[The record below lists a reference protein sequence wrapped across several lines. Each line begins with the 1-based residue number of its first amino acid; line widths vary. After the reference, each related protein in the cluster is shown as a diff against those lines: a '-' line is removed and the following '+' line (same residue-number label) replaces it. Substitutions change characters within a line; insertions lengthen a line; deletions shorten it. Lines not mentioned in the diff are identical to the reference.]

1 MHKTLLLY
9 MLISGL
15 IGAALILALR
25 WIKWERLNKI
35 AIRALAIVTIFI
47 HYSPLWV
54 DFFTIGM
61 GTATAYDYMLFL
73 IYPCHICMWLLL
85 ISSFLLDR
93 EDPVSRIVK
102 DFTFWG
108 GTFCGAIGTMFNIN
122 FNDNPTLANYDV
134 LKGLLSHST
143 MVAGCILLFTAGF
156 VKIRMGRGL
165 SAVFAGLLLFATC
178 GFTVNTLF
186 AHFGIPPCN
195 SMYLLEAPYPDM
207 PWINVPNIAVI
218 AMTTAFVVSALF
230 ELFAL
235 PREERWYAR
244 LARYLRSLK
253 KTNE

>member
-1 MHKTLLLY
+1 M
-9 MLISGL
+9 
-15 IGAALILALR
+15 
-25 WIKWERLNKI
+25 
-35 AIRALAIVTIFI
+35 
-47 HYSPLWV
+47 
-54 DFFTIGM
+54 
-61 GTATAYDYMLFL
+61 
-73 IYPCHICMWLLL
+73 L

-93 EDPVSRIVK
+93 EDPVSRIIK

-108 GTFCGAIGTMFNIN
+108 GTFCGAIGTIFNIN

-165 SAVFAGLLLFATC
+165 SAVGAGLILFATC
-178 GFTVNTLF
+178 GLTVNTLF

-207 PWINVPNIAVI
+207 PWLNVYSIAVI
-218 AMTTAFVVSALF
+218 SMTITFAVSALF
-230 ELFAL
+230 EQFAL
-235 PREERWYAR
+235 PKEERWYTR
-244 LARYLRSLK
+244 LARFVRSLK